1 DMKIKESQ
9 YDFSEY
15 YDEKNVYDNTK
26 FLEKSLIT
34 FTASPVLYV
43 VKRDVIIKNNILFK
57 PGIILED
64 NLFTL
69 EVFLNT
75 TRMMYIHQPYY
86 KRRYR
91 PNSTMTDNSM
101 MARKK
106 SFDSRCI
113 IVDELT
119 KMLSKYTS
127 KNKVKLINSR
137 INLMVAL
144 IINNYEDI
152 DKKYKQ
158 KKIMDVKKL
167 AMKYYYYYTLKK
179 KTHRTWLM

>member
-1 DMKIKESQ
+1 NVGIILSKGKYLYFLDSDDYIMPNTLEVLIRKIEKNKLDLIRFSGESFLDNIDMKIKESQ

-15 YDEKNVYDNTK
+15 YDEKKVYDNTK

-91 PNSTMTDNSM
+91 PNSTMTDDSM

-127 KNKVKLINSR
+127 KNKVKL
-137 INLMVAL
+137 
-144 IINNYEDI
+144 
-152 DKKYKQ
+152 
-158 KKIMDVKKL
+158 
-167 AMKYYYYYTLKK
+167 
-179 KTHRTWLM
+179 